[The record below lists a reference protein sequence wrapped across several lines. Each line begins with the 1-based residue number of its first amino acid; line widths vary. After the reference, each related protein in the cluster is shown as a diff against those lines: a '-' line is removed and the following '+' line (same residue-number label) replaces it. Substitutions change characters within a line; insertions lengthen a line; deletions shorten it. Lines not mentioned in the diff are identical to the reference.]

1 MKEEA
6 GYLIGNNRMEA
17 EGKLENTEGK
27 VQKTVG
33 DIKAV
38 RAHDLEGQQRTVSSS
53 SSIVSN
59 SSTTDKVEGT
69 FHRVSREFSAV
80 SC

>member
-1 MKEEA
+1 MENALPFPKA
-6 GYLIGNNRMEA
+6 FPKMHYLTFKA
-17 EGKLENTEGK
+17 
-27 VQKTVG
+27 QKSHEDLTARV
-33 DIKAV
+33 
-38 RAHDLEGQQRTVSSS
+38 HNLEGQQRSV